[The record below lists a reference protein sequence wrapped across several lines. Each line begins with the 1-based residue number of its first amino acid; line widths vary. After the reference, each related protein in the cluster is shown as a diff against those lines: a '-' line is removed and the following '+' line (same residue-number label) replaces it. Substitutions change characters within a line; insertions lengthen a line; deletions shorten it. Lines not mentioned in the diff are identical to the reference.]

1 MVIRGSKLIQ
11 ILVFYLTGLHCME
24 MALTGAVACMDS
36 EQEAL
41 LKIKEGFKD
50 VSEPFSSW
58 TAEEDCCNWR
68 GVGCDNTTGHVTML
82 DLHSR
87 DPSSKLIGKVSH
99 SLLDLPYLSHLDLS
113 HNDFQKILIPDFIGS
128 LKYIKYLNLSNA
140 NFWGTIPG
148 SLGSLSH
155 LESLDLSGNGFFLRA
170 ENLSW
175 VYGLS
180 SLKVLDLGGVDLS
193 NTEDWLDAINMLPS
207 LVELGLFFCKLH
219 KLPQNFNHVKFT
231 SLKILD
237 LSLNNFSSTI
247 PDWLFDIGH
256 SLVYLNLSRCQLHGV
271 IPDAFRNLTSLMSL
285 DLSENNLEGPIPLT
299 LGLFQEQGERNRSS
313 SLRKLFLSSNGL
325 NGSLAR
331 SLAQFSQLA
340 VLDVAMNNME
350 GNITEAQL
358 QKFSSLRVLDLSSN
372 RLALKVS
379 SDWTPPFLLETIG
392 LRSCLLGP
400 KFPQWLR
407 SQKNFSAIDISNAGI
422 VDVVP
427 DWFWNLS
434 SKIMY
439 MNMSFNELKGHVP
452 DFSSQHQLSELDLTG
467 NNFSS
472 PLPRFSANTRI
483 LFLAKNS
490 FFGHI
495 SNLCGIL
502 SINNCLNYLDLSSNN
517 LWGEI
522 PDCWKY
528 GQNLI
533 VLNLANNNLSG
544 QIPNSTGQLIRL
556 NTLRLENNILSG
568 EVPSSLKACT
578 ELTALH
584 LANNRLLGNVPTWIG
599 ENLQKLEFLSLSSN
613 SFSGNIPRQL
623 CQLQNLNYLNLS
635 SNSLSGAIPPCAF
648 PGMMID
654 YFDTNR
660 DMSYPYMAYSDSVKL
675 TFNIL
680 DLSSNDLSG
689 RIPTEVMSFHG
700 LIVLNLSGNHLVGP
714 IPPNI
719 GEMAN
724 LEALDLSRNS
734 LSCTMPASM
743 INLTFLAVFDVSF
756 NHLSGEILR
765 GGQFATFSDSSYIGN
780 PQLCGSPLSKICSS
794 NESLG
799 DPHCNTE
806 EGDEEKQGIQKEEQ
820 HGFKIP
826 SFYLSMGLGFIVG
839 YCGFWGSLVL
849 NKSWRY
855 AYFRFLGNMN
865 DKIYVMVAVGAAK
878 LKRKFQHQ
886 QAPK

>member
-1 MVIRGSKLIQ
+1 
-11 ILVFYLTGLHCME
+11 
-24 MALTGAVACMDS
+24 MALTGAVPCMDS
-36 EQEAL
+36 EQDAL

-87 DPSSKLIGKVSH
+87 DPTSKLPGEVSP
-99 SLLDLPYLSHLDLS
+99 SLLDLPYLRSLDLS
-113 HNDFQKILIPDFIGS
+113 LNHFQQTLIPEFICS
-128 LKYIKYLNLSNA
+128 LKYIEHLNLSNA
-140 NFWGTIPG
+140 NFRGTIPS
-148 SLGSLSH
+148 SLGNLSH
-155 LESLDLSGNGFFLRA
+155 LKSLDLSGNGLFYLRA

-180 SLKVLDLGGVDLS
+180 SLEVLALGGVEIS
-193 NTEDWLDAINMLPS
+193 NAEDWLDAVNMLPS
-207 LVELGLFFCKLH
+207 LVELRLFFCNLH
-219 KLPQNFNHVKFT
+219 KLPQNLHHVNFT
-231 SLKILD
+231 TLKILD

-271 IPDAFRNLTSLMSL
+271 IPNAFGNLTSLISL
-285 DLSENNLEGPIPLT
+285 DLSDNNLEGPIPLT

-313 SLRKLFLSSNGL
+313 SLRKLYLSSNGL

-340 VLDVAMNNME
+340 VLDVARNYMK
-350 GNITEAQL
+350 GSIKEAHL

-379 SDWTPPFLLETIG
+379 SNWTPPFQLETIG

-407 SQKNFSAIDISNAGI
+407 SQNNFSAIDISNASI

-434 SKIMY
+434 SRIMY
-439 MNMSFNELKGHVP
+439 MNLSFNKLKGHVP

-495 SNLCGIL
+495 SNLCRIL
-502 SINNCLNYLDLSSNN
+502 SINNSLNYLDLSSNN

-528 GQNLI
+528 GHNLI
-533 VLNLANNNLSG
+533 ALNLANNNLSG

-568 EVPSSLKACT
+568 EVPLSLKTCT
-578 ELTALH
+578 ELAAFH

-599 ENLQKLEFLSLSSN
+599 ENLQKLKFLSLCSN

-623 CQLQNLNYLNLS
+623 CQLQFLNYLNLS
-635 SNSLSGAIPPCAF
+635 SNSLSGAIPPCTF
-648 PGMMID
+648 PGMMTA
-654 YFDTNR
+654 YFDTNP

-675 TFNIL
+675 TFSSREFIRYSKFYHGQLFFNVL
-680 DLSSNDLSG
+680 DLSSNNLSG
-689 RIPTEVMSFHG
+689 RIPTEVMSLDG
-700 LIVLNLSGNHLVGP
+700 LIFLNLSRNHLVGP

-719 GEMAN
+719 EMPN
-724 LEALDLSRNS
+724 LEALDLSRNY
-734 LSCTMPASM
+734 LSCTMPSS
-743 INLTFLAVFDVSF
+743 ISSLTFLSLLDIS
-756 NHLSGEILR
+756 NNNLSGKIPLSTQLQSFS
-765 GGQFATFSDSSYIGN
+765 GQAFIGN
-780 PQLCGSPLSKICSS
+780 PQLCGPPLSDNCSS
-794 NESLG
+794 NESFG
-799 DPHCNTE
+799 DPHCSIE
-806 EGDEEKQGIQKEEQ
+806 EGDDEKQGIQKQEQ
-820 HGFKIP
+820 HDFKIP
-826 SFYLSMGLGFIVG
+826 SFYLSIGLGFIVG
-839 YCGFWGSLVL
+839 YCGFWGSLLL

-855 AYFRFLGNMN
+855 SYFRFLGNMN
-865 DKIYVMVAVGAAK
+865 DKIYVMVAAGAAK

>member
-1 MVIRGSKLIQ
+1 
-11 ILVFYLTGLHCME
+11 
-24 MALTGAVACMDS
+24 MALTGVVPCMDS

-58 TAEEDCCNWR
+58 TAVEDCCNWR

-87 DPSSKLIGKVSH
+87 DPSSKLLGEVSP
-99 SLLDLPYLSHLDLS
+99 SLLDLPYLRSLNLS
-113 HNDFQKILIPDFIGS
+113 LNHFQQTLIPEFICS
-128 LKYIKYLNLSNA
+128 LKYIEHLNLSNA
-140 NFWGTIPG
+140 NFRGTIPS
-148 SLGSLSH
+148 SLGNLSH
-155 LESLDLSGNGFFLRA
+155 LKSLDLSGNGLFYLKA

-180 SLKVLDLGGVDLS
+180 SLEVLALGGVEIS
-193 NTEDWLDAINMLPS
+193 NAEDWLDAVNMLPS
-207 LVELGLFFCKLH
+207 LVELRLSFV
-219 KLPQNFNHVKFT
+219 NFT
-231 SLKILD
+231 SFLKICII
-237 LSLNNFSSTI
+237 STI

-256 SLVYLNLSRCQLHGV
+256 SLVYLNLSRCQLYGV
-271 IPDAFRNLTSLMSL
+271 IPDAFGNLTSLISL
-285 DLSENNLEGPIPLT
+285 DLSDNNLEGPIPLT

-313 SLRKLFLSSNGL
+313 SLRKLYLSSNGL

-340 VLDVAMNNME
+340 VLDVAMNYMK
-350 GNITEAQL
+350 GSIKDAHL
-358 QKFSSLRVLDLSSN
+358 QKFNSLRVLDLSSN

-379 SDWTPPFLLETIG
+379 SKWTPPFQLEAIG

-434 SKIMY
+434 SRIMY
-439 MNMSFNELKGHVP
+439 MNLSFNKLKGHVP
-452 DFSSQHQLSELDLTG
+452 DFSSQHQLSEQDLTG

-483 LFLAKNS
+483 LLLAKNS

-502 SINNCLNYLDLSSNN
+502 SINNSLNYLDLSSNN

-528 GQNLI
+528 GHNLI
-533 VLNLANNNLSG
+533 ALNLANNNLSG
-544 QIPNSTGQLIRL
+544 QIPYSMGQLIRL

-568 EVPSSLKACT
+568 EVPLALKTCT
-578 ELTALH
+578 ELTALY
-584 LANNRLLGNVPTWIG
+584 LANNRLLGNVPTWIS
-599 ENLQKLEFLSLSSN
+599 ENLQKLKFLSLRSN
-613 SFSGNIPRQL
+613 SFSGNIPMQL
-623 CQLQNLNYLNLS
+623 CQLQHLNFLDLS
-635 SNSLSGAIPPCAF
+635 SNNLSGAIPPCAF
-648 PGMMID
+648 PSMVIALV
-654 YFDTNR
+654 DTNP

-675 TFNIL
+675 TFNSREFIRHRNFHYLFSNIL
-680 DLSSNDLSG
+680 DLSSNNLSG
-689 RIPTEVMSFHG
+689 KIPTEVMSLYG
-700 LIVLNLSGNHLVGP
+700 LIVLNLSRNHLVGP

-724 LEALDLSRNS
+724 LEALDLSRNH

-743 INLTFLAVFDVSF
+743 TNLSFLSYL
-756 NHLSGEILR
+756 NISHNSLSGKIPLSTQLQSFS
-765 GGQFATFSDSSYIGN
+765 GQAFIGN
-780 PQLCGSPLSKICSS
+780 PQLCGPPLSDNCSS
-794 NESLG
+794 NESFG
-799 DPHCNTE
+799 DPHCSIE
-806 EGDEEKQGIQKEEQ
+806 EGDDEKQSIQKQEQ
-820 HGFKIP
+820 HDFKIP

-839 YCGFWGSLVL
+839 YCGFWGSLLL

-865 DKIYVMVAVGAAK
+865 DKIYVMVVVGAAK

>member
-1 MVIRGSKLIQ
+1 MIMVIRGSKLIQ
-11 ILVFYLTGLHCME
+11 ILVFYLIGLHCME

-180 SLKVLDLGGVDLS
+180 SLKVLDLGGVDL
-193 NTEDWLDAINMLPS
+193 NNAEDWLDAVNMLPS
-207 LVELGLFFCKLH
+207 LVELRLSFCTLH
-219 KLPQNFNHVKFT
+219 KLPQNLHRVNFT

-271 IPDAFRNLTSLMSL
+271 IPDAFGNLTSLISL
-285 DLSENNLEGPIPLT
+285 DLSDNNLEGPIPLT

-350 GNITEAQL
+350 GNITEAQF

-379 SDWTPPFLLETIG
+379 SNWTPPFLLETIG

-407 SQKNFSAIDISNAGI
+407 SQKNFSAIDISNASI

-502 SINNCLNYLDLSSNN
+502 SINKCLNYLDLSSND

-533 VLNLANNNLSG
+533 ALNLANNNLSG

-568 EVPSSLKACT
+568 VVPSSLKACT

-599 ENLQKLEFLSLSSN
+599 ENLQKLKFLSLCSN
-613 SFSGNIPRQL
+613 RFSGNIPRQL
-623 CQLQNLNYLNLS
+623 CQLQRLNSLDLS
-635 SNSLSGAIPPCAF
+635 SNSLSGAIPPCTF
-648 PGMMID
+648 PAMMFG
-654 YFDTNR
+654 YLYTNP
-660 DMSYPYMAYSDSVKL
+660 DMSYPYMAYSDCVKL
-675 TFNIL
+675 TFNSRKFVRNRMFYEEQFLSNSL

-689 RIPTEVMSFHG
+689 RIPTEVMSF
-700 LIVLNLSGNHLVGP
+700 
-714 IPPNI
+714 
-719 GEMAN
+719 
-724 LEALDLSRNS
+724 
-734 LSCTMPASM
+734 
-743 INLTFLAVFDVSF
+743 
-756 NHLSGEILR
+756 
-765 GGQFATFSDSSYIGN
+765 Y
-780 PQLCGSPLSKICSS
+780 
-794 NESLG
+794 
-799 DPHCNTE
+799 
-806 EGDEEKQGIQKEEQ
+806 
-820 HGFKIP
+820 
-826 SFYLSMGLGFIVG
+826 
-839 YCGFWGSLVL
+839 
-849 NKSWRY
+849 
-855 AYFRFLGNMN
+855 
-865 DKIYVMVAVGAAK
+865 
-878 LKRKFQHQ
+878 
-886 QAPK
+886 